1 MKINIKSYIPIFL
14 IGLSIVLYIA
24 GVFFINS
31 DTDPLLRTDIAQQKE
46 YTYED
51 SDGEEHEDVSLIKI
65 QGIGKILC
73 YRDVYKLS
81 VTFWLVALVV
91 GTITFGFKISTQNEI
106 KYIIFTNCIIGA
118 ILIYIATKDNII
130 PTIFFWSGIIVAYIS
145 TLFDE

>member
-14 IGLSIVLYIA
+14 IGLSIVLYVA
-24 GVFFINS
+24 GFFFITC
-31 DTDPLLRTDIAQQKE
+31 DTEPLLRSDIAQQKE

-81 VTFWLVALVV
+81 VTFWLVALWHYN
-91 GTITFGFKISTQNEI
+91 IRLQNIYSKRNKIHNIYQLHNRSNPHIHSDKGQHHTDNFLLVR
-106 KYIIFTNCIIGA
+106 YCRR
-118 ILIYIATKDNII
+118 IYINT
-130 PTIFFWSGIIVAYIS
+130 F
-145 TLFDE
+145 